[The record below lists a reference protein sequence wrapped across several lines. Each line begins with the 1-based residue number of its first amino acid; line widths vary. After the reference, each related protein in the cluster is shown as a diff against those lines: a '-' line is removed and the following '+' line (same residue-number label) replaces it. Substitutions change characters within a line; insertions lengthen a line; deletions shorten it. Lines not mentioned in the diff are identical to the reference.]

1 LDREACASG
10 GARADRG
17 TDPDPAAN
25 IREIFAVILQ
35 LLVCANV
42 PSISKKTV
50 PSEGRAQWRLG
61 SKRGLFGGRLGNGA
75 YVPSI
80 GELKHRLA
88 TAQAEPRD
96 EISFLKRLSN
106 NTRNLMSNIWCR

>member
-1 LDREACASG
+1 
-10 GARADRG
+10 
-17 TDPDPAAN
+17 
-25 IREIFAVILQ
+25 
-35 LLVCANV
+35 
-42 PSISKKTV
+42 V

-80 GELKHRLA
+80 GELQHRLA

-106 NTRNLMSNIWCR
+106 NTQNLMSNIWCR